1 MDFWVAQLQRVQREI
16 SEIESKIAHNR
27 QLAEQLYLQRR
38 DPMPPLELVAILKE
52 NLRVA
57 RRQVEFVESKM
68 AEERAS
74 GAASGTPPTQAGA
87 VSSPGR

>member
-1 MDFWVAQLQRVQREI
+1 VDFWVAQLQRVQREI

-27 QLAEQLYLQRR
+27 HLAEQLYLQRR

-68 AEERAS
+68 AEEQAS
-74 GAASGTPPTQAGA
+74 GAASGTPPT
-87 VSSPGR
+87 